1 MNELFLYHFD
11 IFLLVVVSVVGV
23 SLLSIFL
30 LAKIF
35 NSSVTGIHNASSV
48 LFLTSIT
55 FFFFYEFFGAIF
67 NIFKV
72 GNNVFPV
79 LLSLFVSFFVFKH
92 VFQSRYAFHNRGWD
106 VLKIFLLFLLTDA
119 LFIFFLFLIL
129 RTTKLV

>member
-35 NSSVTGIHNASSV
+35 NSTVSGIKNASSV

-67 NIFKV
+67 NIFRA
-72 GNNVFPV
+72 GYTAFPV

-119 LFIFFLFLIL
+119 IFILFLFLVL
-129 RTTKLV
+129 RTAKLV